1 MSPADKRHK
10 ALQDGGGGPTVYS
23 RALDRVLPV
32 RDARAEF
39 EQGSGK
45 SRKQERAEV
54 QAFLASKK
62 RLIQAHPQ
70 MTAQEKQTAMAEIDT
85 RSAAPAAPAAPEAE
99 EEEDPADP
107 PPPGGVGFGFYY
119 DPKYKV
125 AWETGSALEVSIV
138 CPTVVG
144 GNVND
149 WLYLT
154 STNRTAKGLEALV
167 SYYAQNAL
175 SFKVY
180 DWALPDADRW
190 QVDRPYSQLTDY
202 LGSLEI
208 DGVMY
213 QTLHVLNSTYQI
225 GTATW
230 RNEVSLFNLT
240 LQDMDVVYS
249 FDYSATIWEQKTT
262 GSGFWAPIVET
273 FQDRYSGTS
282 PLGFAYTNLAPRFA
296 ESGWGAWEALAPSN
310 AYLKKDFESF
320 TISFLNPNDTWIVA
334 S

>member
-1 MSPADKRHK
+1 MSRADKRQ

-39 EQGSGK
+39 AQGSGK
-45 SRKQERAEV
+45 SRQEERAEV

-62 RLIQAHPQ
+62 RLIQAHPKL
-70 MTAQEKQTAMAEIDT
+70 TAQEKQVALAEIDA
-85 RSAAPAAPAAPEAE
+85 RSATPPAAEAE

-119 DPKYKV
+119 DPSYKV

-138 CPTVVG
+138 CPTVAG

-154 STNRTAKGLEALV
+154 STNRTGKGVEALV
-167 SYYAQNAL
+167 SYYAQDEL
-175 SFKVY
+175 SLKVY
-180 DWALPDADRW
+180 EWALPADRW

-202 LGSLEI
+202 LGSLDI
-208 DGVMY
+208 NGVMY

-225 GTATW
+225 GKASW
-230 RNEVSLFNLT
+230 RNEVSLFNSA
-240 LQDMDVVYS
+240 LQDMDIVYS
-249 FDYSATIWEQKTT
+249 FDYASTIWEQKAA
-262 GSGFWAPIVET
+262 GAGFWAPIVET
-273 FQDRYSGTS
+273 FQDRYNGTR
-282 PLGFAYTNLAPRFA
+282 PLGFADTSLAARFV

-310 AYLKKDFESF
+310 AYLEKDFESF

>member
-1 MSPADKRHK
+1 MSPADKRQK

-39 EQGSGK
+39 AQGSGK
-45 SRKQERAEV
+45 SRQEERAEV

-62 RLIQAHPQ
+62 RLIQAHPKL
-70 MTAQEKQTAMAEIDT
+70 TAQEKQAAMAEIEA
-85 RSAAPAAPAAPEAE
+85 RSAAPAAAEAE

-119 DPKYKV
+119 DPSYKV

-138 CPTVVG
+138 CPTVAG

-154 STNRTAKGLEALV
+154 STNRTGKGVEALV
-167 SYYAQNAL
+167 SYYAQDEL

-180 DWALPDADRW
+180 DWALPDEDRW
-190 QVDRPYSQLTDY
+190 QVDRPYSKLTDY
-202 LGSLEI
+202 LGSLDI
-208 DGVMY
+208 DGMRY
-213 QTLHVLNSTYQI
+213 QTLHVHNSTYQI
-225 GTATW
+225 GTGSW
-230 RNEVSLFNLT
+230 RNEVSLFNPT
-240 LQDMDVVYS
+240 LQEVDVVYS
-249 FDYSATIWEQKTT
+249 FDYAATIWEQKAM
-262 GSGFWAPIVET
+262 GGGFWAPIVET

-282 PLGFAYTNLAPRFA
+282 PLGFAYTNLAPCFA

-310 AYLKKDFESF
+310 AYLEKDFESF
-320 TISFLNPNDTWIVA
+320 TLTFLNPNDTWIVA